1 MCALRTISWSINVE
15 ISKNL
20 KKILLTW
27 FYNNAVNI
35 KLTENG
41 RIHKIFHIIDTGM
54 LLDINNLEEFLNRE
68 IFLQCNFFKYS
79 TQLSVFICFSHNL
92 VEIYELLLRF
102 FTIIFLNLLHN
113 CLYLFVFLITW
124 LKFMNFSYVS

>member
-1 MCALRTISWSINVE
+1 
-15 ISKNL
+15 
-20 KKILLTW
+20 
-27 FYNNAVNI
+27 
-35 KLTENG
+35 
-41 RIHKIFHIIDTGM
+41 M